1 VAQKVVAEAGGVYVI
16 RGGRR
21 EVLEG
26 DVDTRRM
33 VVVSFPTFEIASAFY
48 YSPAYQKIKS
58 LRKDVAQ
65 FDAVLIDGF
74 EGGFGLE

>member
-1 VAQKVVAEAGGVYVI
+1 
-16 RGGRR
+16 
-21 EVLEG
+21 
-26 DVDTRRM
+26 M
-33 VVVSFPTFEIASAFY
+33 VVVSCPTFEIASAFY

>member
-1 VAQKVVAEAGGVYVI
+1 MI

-33 VVVSFPTFEIASAFY
+33 VVVSFPTFEIASEFY
-48 YSPAYQKIKS
+48 HSPTYQSIKS
-58 LRKDVAQ
+58 LRTDIAR
-65 FDAVLIDGF
+65 FDAVLIDGY
-74 EGGFGLE
+74 EGGLGLE